1 MAHAAQDTDSA
12 STLVRVRRAVMAL
25 DLVESVRLMQ
35 CSEDEAI
42 VAWRALVQTTRCNIL
57 PGHRG
62 TLVKSLGDGLLLT
75 FETTSDACSCALAIE
90 VALAALNHASPGSL
104 ALAVRIGVHVADIVV
119 DELDIYGA
127 GVNLAA
133 RLASLGRPGDVVLS
147 SEARD
152 ELLPGL
158 DVDVED
164 MGDCYLKH
172 IDGAVR
178 AWRLVRGASSAVP
191 PWLPPEQFATVAVLP
206 CDSAEPGSRHD
217 FAMATVVAD
226 ELAGLLACCSGISVI
241 ARPTVAA
248 VTARRPD
255 AGSLFKL
262 LRVPYVVRV
271 ACRVAGGDAEVC
283 AEVLSRGTD
292 LPVLR
297 FECQDHRAS
306 ARDRTSPQLLDLAA
320 SVANVVAAAS
330 QASEADRALPQVE
343 SYALLLSAIARMHRM
358 SLAESER
365 AKQALDELA
374 TRHPRAPEI
383 HAWSAKW
390 HMLRVAQGWT
400 ADASQETAQAVFHV
414 RRAEDAQPGH
424 ALATAIEG
432 QIELFRHGNLE
443 RADQLISRAVAA
455 APSEPL
461 AWLFYSNLRAHQGQG
476 DAAIDA
482 ADKAMALSPLDPT
495 RFMFEMFAAQA
506 ALCAGMHQRAQ
517 ALAAA
522 SLRGNSMHLPTY
534 PAYIIASVLT
544 GDMDGAREGAQRYL
558 RLAPKMSARR
568 YAELFRGP
576 QDQGR
581 MFADALRHAGLPQ

>member
-1 MAHAAQDTDSA
+1 MAPTAHDTDSA
-12 STLVRVRRAVMAL
+12 STLVRVRRAVMVL

-35 CSEDEAI
+35 SFEDEAI
-42 VAWRALVQTTRCNIL
+42 LAWRALVQTVRGDLL
-57 PGHRG
+57 PAHGG

-75 FETTSDACSCALAIE
+75 FETASDACRFAQAIDNALS
-90 VALAALNHASPGSL
+90 ALNHASPGSIS
-104 ALAVRIGVHVADIVV
+104 LAVRIGVHVASVVV

-147 SEARD
+147 AEARD

-164 MGDCYLKH
+164 LGDCYLKH

-178 AWRLVRGASSAVP
+178 AWRLARGPASATP
-191 PWLPPEQFATVAVLP
+191 AWLPPEQFATVAVLP
-206 CDSAEPGSRHD
+206 CDATDSGSAQD
-217 FAMATVVAD
+217 FSMATVVAD
-226 ELAGLLACCSGISVI
+226 ELASLLACCSGISVI

-255 AGSLFKL
+255 AGSVFKL

-271 ACRVAGGDAEVC
+271 ACRVTGGAAKVS
-283 AEVLSRGTD
+283 AEVLSRGAD
-292 LPVLR
+292 LPVPR
-297 FECQDHRAS
+297 FECLDHRAS

-330 QASEADRALPQVE
+330 QACEADRALPQVE

-358 SLAESER
+358 SLPDSER

-400 ADASQETAQAVFHV
+400 ADAGQETARAVFHV

-443 RADQLISRAVAA
+443 RAEQLISRAVAA

-461 AWLFYSNLRAHQGQG
+461 AWLFCSNLRAHQGQG

-482 ADKAMALSPLDPT
+482 AAKAMALSPLDPT

-506 ALCAGMHQRAQ
+506 ALCAGRYTRAQ

-522 SLRGNSMHLPTY
+522 SLRGNSMHLSTY

-544 GDMDGAREGAQRYL
+544 GDMDGARDGAQRYL

-581 MFADALRHAGLPQ
+581 MFADALRRAGLPQ